1 VVSELTVLIEDDEE
15 SPNHER
21 ELVGSWTP
29 CALNHDMLL
38 AKYPSRG
45 SFAPHTDGRTIHDFN
60 TRSFFSVIIFLND
73 IPEGQG
79 GGTRFY
85 QASAVNSLVRVSLE
99 GDSMWSANASL
110 VTAEVHAVRGRMLI
124 FHQSLVHEGVPPLVP
139 HEKYIIRSDLMLRRD
154 RPVCDSEQDRAAY
167 ALFRQAEDLADAGDV
182 QQSVAL
188 FKRALRLS
196 PAMAAIMGQA

>member
-1 VVSELTVLIEDDEE
+1 
-15 SPNHER
+15 
-21 ELVGSWTP
+21 
-29 CALNHDMLL
+29 MLL

-60 TRSFFSVIIFLND
+60 TRSFFSVIVFLND

-85 QASAVNSLVRVSLE
+85 QSDAVNNLVRVSLE
-99 GDSMWSANASL
+99 GDSMWSADSSL
-110 VTAEVHAVRGRMLI
+110 VTAEVHAVKGRMLI

-139 HEKYIIRSDLMLRRD
+139 FEKYIIRSDLMLRRD
-154 RPVCDSEQDRAAY
+154 QPVCDSEQDKAAY

-182 QQSVAL
+182 QQSVVL